1 MQRRGFSLV
10 ETLVTSAILAVIAGA
25 VAGVMS
31 VAVRASGVEDPKRH
45 DELLSAIISEVIASA
60 GEVRA
65 LGPGASRFSVADR

>member
-31 VAVRASGVEDPKRH
+31 VAVRASG
-45 DELLSAIISEVIASA
+45 
-60 GEVRA
+60 
-65 LGPGASRFSVADR
+65 